1 MGATEGA
8 IEGEATSERRRALRV
23 PVRAIAVVHTKQDG
37 PLHGMLE
44 NLSQTGAL
52 VSISGPIPPG
62 LLDVELRLVE
72 GPGWVS
78 AHTVRIQPAGSITHP
93 KRRWQLA
100 VAFDRV
106 EPAMREAIE
115 ATIIAALSAA
125 RRRPILV
132 IDDHAERRA
141 DLIAALAKRGMTP
154 IAPRTPLEAIDL
166 LTRTQLHVD
175 VCLLARSFG
184 IPSNDFVAVLGES
197 FPWVTTAEISDDVE
211 STADRAVLAWET
223 TPVARLG
230 TAIS

>member
-1 MGATEGA
+1 MGATEGVIDLA
-8 IEGEATSERRRALRV
+8 VEGESAERRRALRV

-52 VSISGPIPPG
+52 VSVSGPIPAG
-62 LLDVELRLVE
+62 LLDVELRLSE

-78 AHTVRIQPAGSITHP
+78 AHTVRMQPVAKSQ
-93 KRRWQLA
+93 RWQLA

-106 EPAMREAIE
+106 EPEMREAIE

-132 IDDHAERRA
+132 IDERVERRA
-141 DLIAALAKRGMTP
+141 SLIAALAKRGMTP

-175 VCLLARSFG
+175 VCLLAPNFG
-184 IPSNDFVAVLGES
+184 VPSTDLAAVLGES
-197 FPWVTTAEISDDVE
+197 FPWVTTTEITDDVE
-211 STADRAVLAWET
+211 ATADRAVEAWET

-230 TAIS
+230 TAIG

>member
-1 MGATEGA
+1 MGAGK
-8 IEGEATSERRRALRV
+8 IEGDARERRRALRV

-52 VSISGPIPPG
+52 VSVSGPIPAG
-62 LLDVELRLVE
+62 LVDVEIRLSE
-72 GPGWVS
+72 GPGWVT
-78 AHTVRIQPAGSITHP
+78 ARTVRMQQRSTTG
-93 KRRWQLA
+93 WQLA

-106 EPAMREAIE
+106 EPQMREAIE

-132 IDDHAERRA
+132 IDDRLDRRA
-141 DLIAALAKRGMTP
+141 DLIAALARRGMTP

-175 VCLLARSFG
+175 VCLVAPGFG
-184 IPSNDFVAVLGES
+184 VPSNDLTTVLGES
-197 FPWVTTAEISDDVE
+197 FPWVTLAEISDDVE
-211 STADRAVLAWET
+211 ATADAAVEAWET